1 MASGSY
7 RFDRFRL
14 DPANRRLWLDETP
27 VELNARYLDA
37 LILLVREDGRLVTK
51 ERFLAEV
58 WKGVP
63 VTDEALTQ
71 CVRTLRSRL
80 GDAAGRPRFI
90 ETAPKHGYRFIAPV
104 SWEADAAPSEAARA
118 GWTRPLTIAGA
129 AMLGGGIAGALGGL
143 FYGVAGVTEP
153 TGPGMGA
160 TSVVLVLVCLT
171 ALIGV
176 VGAGAVGLG
185 MALANR
191 GRARPGPWSIA
202 GGAAGGLVV
211 GGLTKLIGSDAFSL
225 LFGQSPGDI
234 TGAPEGIALGAG
246 VGLAVW
252 LAGLGQARLSARQG
266 GLVGGLVGAGAG
278 LVIAALGGRLMA
290 GSLELVAIRFPQSR
304 LSLEQM
310 GGAFGEAGLGPLTRL
325 AISGVEGLLFT
336 GCVTAAVLWA
346 WRATRRA
353 PPPA

>member
-14 DPANRRLWLDETP
+14 DPANRRLWLDEAP
-27 VELNARYLDA
+27 VDLNARYLDA
-37 LILLVREDGRLVTK
+37 LILLVREEGRLVTK
-51 ERFLAEV
+51 DRFLAEV

-80 GDAAGRPRFI
+80 GDEAGRPRFI

-104 SWEADAAPSEAARA
+104 SWEADASSGEGTGPAWGRSA
-118 GWTRPLTIAGA
+118 TLAGA
-129 AMLGGGIAGALGGL
+129 AMLGGGIAGVLGGL
-143 FYGVAGVTEP
+143 FYGLAGVTEP
-153 TGPGMGA
+153 GMGA
-160 TSVVLVLVCLT
+160 ASVVLVLVCLT
-171 ALIGV
+171 FLIGTT
-176 VGAGAVGLG
+176 GAGAVGLG
-185 MALANR
+185 IALANR

-202 GGAAGGLVV
+202 GGAAGGLLV
-211 GGLTKLIGSDAFSL
+211 GGLTKLVGSDAFSL

-234 TGAPEGIALGAG
+234 TGAPEGIVLGAG

-252 LAGLGQARLSARQG
+252 LASRGQARLSGRHG

-278 LVIAALGGRLMA
+278 LAIAGLGGRLMA
-290 GSLELVAIRFPQSR
+290 GSLELVAERFPQSR

-310 GGAFGEAGLGPLTRL
+310 GGAFGEAGFGPLTRL

-336 GCVTAAVLWA
+336 ACVTAAILLSW
-346 WRATRRA
+346 RRA